1 VNTPR
6 MCVTSQWPL
15 APEEILGCSGPPPH
29 EKVTMFPT
37 NAYVIRQATADD
49 EGALRRLAELAGRQP
64 LSGPVLVGEI
74 GGIPAAAVSLA
85 DGRIAADPSKP
96 TARLVPLLGIRF
108 RAQRAFKDQPSLPAR
123 LKATMSGWKARH
135 RPAPARALP
144 DAGHVEAM
152 EVEKARAA

>member
-1 VNTPR
+1 VNTLR

-15 APEEILGCSGPPPH
+15 APEAILRYRGPPPD

-49 EGALRRLAELAGRQP
+49 EGALRRLAELAGRRA

-85 DGRIAADPSKP
+85 DGQVAADPSKP

-108 RAQRAFKDQPSLPAR
+108 RAQRAFKDQPSLPER
-123 LKATMSGWKARH
+123 LKASMSEWKDRN

-144 DAGHVEAM
+144 DAGHAEAM
-152 EVEKARAA
+152 RAEHARAA